1 MEQPMSSEDS
11 ELSGPDLVAGVPES
25 DLAEGAM
32 LAGHAEGEPV
42 LLARQGGQVY
52 AIGATCTHYG
62 GPLAEGL
69 LGDGTVHCPW
79 HHACFDLAT
88 GRAVGAPALN
98 PVSCWTVEQ
107 RDGRIRISGRKNA
120 PTPPEEPAGA
130 PQSIVIVG
138 AGAAG
143 NAAAEELRAQGYL
156 GAITLIGME
165 DDVPYDRPNLSKDY
179 LAGNAPE
186 EWIPLRTPEFY
197 AEQNITLRL
206 GAVVERID
214 AAARRVVLAG
224 GDTISYDRLLLATG
238 AEPVRMPVPTEEG
251 APVFYLRSL
260 DDCRAIIAAASEG
273 KRAVVI
279 GASFI
284 GLEVAAALRMR
295 KLAVQVVG
303 PEAVPFEKVLGRD
316 VGTFLRG
323 VHEQNG
329 VEFHLESKVD
339 RIGRASVHLDNG
351 ADLAA
356 DMIVVGIGVRP
367 RTALAES
374 AGAALDK
381 GVIVNERMK
390 TSVPGIYAAGD
401 IARVPNGRTGRPMR
415 VEHWVVA
422 ERQGQ
427 AAARNMLGLASPFTD
442 VPFFWSTHYGTTV
455 SYTGHA
461 DRWDRAELSG
471 SLGDGSATV
480 GYWSDNKLLAVA
492 TLGRDQDALRAER
505 AMAEDD
511 EATLE
516 RLVRSR

>member
-1 MEQPMSSEDS
+1 MSSDAS
-11 ELSGPDLVAGVPES
+11 ELSGPDLMAGVAES
-25 DLAEGAM
+25 DLADGAM
-32 LAGHAEGEPV
+32 LAGHADGEPV
-42 LLARQGGQVY
+42 LLARQGGTVY

-69 LGDGTVHCPW
+69 LAQGTVHCPW

-98 PVSCWTVEQ
+98 PVSCWAVER
-107 RDGRIRISGRKNA
+107 RDGRIRVTGRRDA
-120 PTPPEEPAGA
+120 PVPPEEPAGA
-130 PQSIVIVG
+130 PASIVIVG

-143 NAAAEELRAQGYL
+143 NAAAEELRAQGYQ
-156 GAITLIGME
+156 GSITMIGME
-165 DDVPYDRPNLSKDY
+165 EEVPYDRPNLSKDY

-197 AEQNITLRL
+197 AEHEITLHL
-206 GAVVERID
+206 GDFVERID
-214 AAARRVVLAG
+214 APARRVVLRG
-224 GDTISYDRLLLATG
+224 GAAISYDRLLLATG
-238 AEPVRMPVPTEEG
+238 AEPIQLTVPVEEG

-260 DDCRAIIAAASEG
+260 DDCRAIIKAAGQAS
-273 KRAVVI
+273 RAVVI

-284 GLEVAAALRMR
+284 GLEVASALRMR
-295 KLAVQVVG
+295 KVAVQVVA
-303 PEAVPFEKVLGRD
+303 PEVVPFEKVLGRD

-323 VHEQNG
+323 VHEENG
-329 VEFHLESKVD
+329 VEFHLEAKVE
-339 RIGRASVHLDNG
+339 RIARGSVHLDNG

-356 DMIVVGIGVRP
+356 DMIVAGIGVRP
-367 RTALAES
+367 RVALAES

-381 GVIVNERMK
+381 GVIVNEHME

-427 AAARNMLGLASPFTD
+427 CAARNMLGLASPFTD

-461 DRWDRAELSG
+461 DRWDRADLSG
-471 SLGDGSATV
+471 SLEEGSATV
-480 GYWSDNKLLAVA
+480 GYWSDGKLLAVA
-492 TLGRDQDALRAER
+492 TLGRDLDALRAER

-516 RLVRSR
+516 GLVRIHR

>member
-1 MEQPMSSEDS
+1 MSSEPS
-11 ELSGPDLVAGVPES
+11 ALSGPDLRAGIAES
-25 DLAEGAM
+25 DLADGAM
-32 LAGHAEGEPV
+32 LAGHADGEPV
-42 LLARQGGQVY
+42 LLARQGGKVY

-79 HHACFDLAT
+79 HHACFDLAS

-98 PVSCWTVEQ
+98 PVSCWSVEQ
-107 RDGRIRISGRKNA
+107 RDGRIHITGRRDA
-120 PTPPEEPAGA
+120 PVPPAEPAGA
-130 PQSIVIVG
+130 PASIVIVG

-143 NAAAEELRAQGYL
+143 NAAAEELRALGYT
-156 GAITLIGME
+156 GSITMIGME

-197 AEQNITLRL
+197 AEHNITLRL
-206 GAVVERID
+206 GELAERID
-214 AAARRVVLAG
+214 AAEKRVVLRG
-224 GDTISYDRLLLATG
+224 GSTISYDRLLLATG
-238 AEPVRMPVPTEEG
+238 AEPIRLTVPVEEG

-260 DDCRAIIAAASEG
+260 DDCRAIIEAATKSS
-273 KRAVVI
+273 RAVVI

-284 GLEVAAALRMR
+284 GMEVAAALRMR
-295 KLAVQVVG
+295 KLSVQVVA

-316 VGTFLRG
+316 VGAFLRG
-323 VHEQNG
+323 VHEENG
-329 VEFHLESKVD
+329 VEFHLQSKVE
-339 RIGRASVHLDNG
+339 RISRESVHLDNG

-356 DMIVVGIGVRP
+356 DLIVVGIGVRP

-381 GVIVNERMK
+381 GVIVNERME

-427 AAARNMLGLASPFTD
+427 SAARNMLGLDSPFRD

-461 DRWDRAELSG
+461 DQWDKAEMSG
-471 SLGDGSATV
+471 SLSDGAATV
-480 GYWSDNKLLAVA
+480 GYWSDGKVLALA
-492 TLGRDQDALRAER
+492 TLGRDLDALRAEQAIGR
-505 AMAEDD
+505 NDD
-511 EATLE
+511 AVLE
-516 RLVRSR
+516 QLVRS

>member
-1 MEQPMSSEDS
+1 MSSEAS
-11 ELSGPDLVAGVPES
+11 ALTGPDLMAGVPES

-32 LAGHAEGEPV
+32 LAGHADGEPV
-42 LLARQGGQVY
+42 LLARQGGKVY
-52 AIGATCTHYG
+52 AIGSTCTHYG

-69 LGDGTVHCPW
+69 LGKGTVHCPW

-98 PVSCWTVEQ
+98 PVSCWAVEE
-107 RDGRIRISGRKNA
+107 RDGRIRVTGRRDA
-120 PTPPEEPAGA
+120 PKPPKEPSGA
-130 PQSIVIVG
+130 PESIVIVG

-143 NAAAEELRAQGYL
+143 NAAAEELRAQGYR
-156 GAITLIGME
+156 GSITMIGME
-165 DDVPYDRPNLSKDY
+165 EEVPYDRPNLSKDY

-197 AEQNITLRL
+197 AEQGIALRL
-206 GAVVERID
+206 GEFVERID
-214 AAARRVVLAG
+214 AAARRVVLRG
-224 GDTISYDRLLLATG
+224 GAAISYDRLLLATG
-238 AEPVRMPVPTEEG
+238 AEPVQLTVPIEDG
-251 APVFYLRSL
+251 APVYYLRSL
-260 DDCRAIIAAASEG
+260 EDCRAIIRAAEQGS
-273 KRAVVI
+273 RAVVI

-295 KLAVQVVG
+295 KLAVQVVA
-303 PEAVPFEKVLGRD
+303 PEAVPFEKILGRD

-323 VHEQNG
+323 VHEENG
-329 VEFHLESKVD
+329 VEFYLESKVE
-339 RIGRASVHLDNG
+339 RITRGSVHLDNG

-356 DMIVVGIGVRP
+356 DLIVVGIGVRP

-381 GVIVNERMK
+381 GVIVNERME

-415 VEHWVVA
+415 VEHWMVA

-427 AAARNMLGLASPFTD
+427 CAARNMLGLVSPFTD
-442 VPFFWSTHYGTTV
+442 VPFFWSAHYGTTV

-461 DRWDRAELSG
+461 DRWDRADVAG
-471 SLGDGSATV
+471 SLAEGSATV
-480 GYWSDNKLLAVA
+480 GYRSDGKLLAVA
-492 TLGRDQDALRAER
+492 TLGRDLDALRAER

-516 RLVRSR
+516 RLVRNG

>member
-1 MEQPMSSEDS
+1 MEPPMSSETS
-11 ELSGPDLVAGVPES
+11 ELSGPDLTAGIAES
-25 DLAEGAM
+25 DLADGAM

-42 LLARQGGQVY
+42 LLARQGGRVY

-98 PVSCWTVEQ
+98 PVSCWSVEQ
-107 RDGRIRISGRKNA
+107 RDGRIRITGRRDA
-120 PTPPEEPAGA
+120 PAPPSEPAGA

-143 NAAAEELRAQGYL
+143 NAAAEELRAQGYR

-197 AEQNITLRL
+197 AERNLSRRL
-206 GAVVERID
+206 GELAERID
-214 AAARRVVLAG
+214 AGAKRVVLRG
-224 GDTISYDRLLLATG
+224 GATISYDRLLLATG
-238 AEPVRMPVPTEEG
+238 AEPIRMQIPTADG

-260 DDCRAIIAAASEG
+260 ADCRAIIEAAKEG
-273 KRAVVI
+273 SRAVVI

-303 PEAVPFEKVLGRD
+303 PEAVPFEKVLGREI
-316 VGTFLRG
+316 GTFLRG
-323 VHEQNG
+323 VHEENG
-329 VEFHLESKVD
+329 VEFHLESKVE
-339 RIGRASVHLDNG
+339 RINRASVHLDNG

-356 DMIVVGIGVRP
+356 DLIVVGIGVRP
-367 RTALAES
+367 RLALAES

-381 GVIVNERMK
+381 GVVVNERME

-427 AAARNMLGLASPFTD
+427 SAARNMLGLDSPFRD
-442 VPFFWSTHYGTTV
+442 VPFFWSAHYGTTV

-471 SLGDGSATV
+471 SLSDGSASV
-480 GYWSDNKLLAVA
+480 GYWSDGKLLAVA
-492 TLGRDQDALRAER
+492 TLGRDLDALRAER

-516 RLVRSR
+516 RLVRS

>member
-1 MEQPMSSEDS
+1 MSSEPS
-11 ELSGPDLVAGVPES
+11 GLSGPDFMAGIAES
-25 DLAEGAM
+25 DLADGAM
-32 LAGHAEGEPV
+32 LAGHADGEPV
-42 LLARQGGQVY
+42 LVARQGGQVY

-69 LGDGTVHCPW
+69 LGTGTVHCPW

-98 PVSCWTVEQ
+98 PVSCWAVEQ
-107 RDGRIRISGRKNA
+107 RNGRIRITGRRE
-120 PTPPEEPAGA
+120 TPPPPPEPAGA
-130 PQSIVIVG
+130 PASIVIVG

-143 NAAAEELRAQGYL
+143 NAAAEELRNQGFT
-156 GAITLIGME
+156 GSITMIGME
-165 DDVPYDRPNLSKDY
+165 DDLPYDRPNLSKDY

-197 AEQNITLRL
+197 AEHNITLRL
-206 GAVVERID
+206 GALAERID
-214 AAARRVVLAG
+214 AQARRVVLKG
-224 GDTISYDRLLLATG
+224 GETISYDRLLLATG
-238 AEPVRMPVPTEEG
+238 AEPIRMPIPTEEG

-260 DDCRAIIAAASEG
+260 ADCRAIIEAASAG
-273 KRAVVI
+273 SRAVVV

-295 KLAVQVVG
+295 KLAVQVVA
-303 PEAVPFEKVLGRD
+303 PEAVPFEKVLGAD
-316 VGTFLRG
+316 VGRFLRG
-323 VHEQNG
+323 VHEENG
-329 VEFHLESKVD
+329 VEFHLESKVE
-339 RIGRASVHLDNG
+339 RITKASVHLDNG

-356 DMIVVGIGVRP
+356 DLIVVGIGVRP
-367 RTALAES
+367 RTALAET

-381 GVIVNERMK
+381 GVIVNERME

-427 AAARNMLGLASPFTD
+427 CAARNMLGLASPFTD

-461 DRWDRAELSG
+461 DRWDKTDLSG
-471 SLGDGSATV
+471 SLKDGAATA
-480 GYWSDNKLLAVA
+480 GYWSDGKLLAVA
-492 TLGRDQDALRAER
+492 TLGRDLDALRAER

-516 RLVRSR
+516 QLVRVHR

>member
-1 MEQPMSSEDS
+1 MSNDAA
-11 ELSGPDLVAGVPES
+11 ELAGPDLMAGVPES
-25 DLAEGAM
+25 DLADGAM
-32 LAGHAEGEPV
+32 LAGHADGEPV
-42 LLARQGGQVY
+42 LLARQGGKVY

-69 LGDGTVHCPW
+69 LGKGTVHCPW

-98 PVSCWTVEQ
+98 PVSCWAVEQ
-107 RDGRIRISGRKNA
+107 RDGRIRVTGRRD
-120 PTPPEEPAGA
+120 TPPPPDEPAGA
-130 PQSIVIVG
+130 PASIVIVG

-143 NAAAEELRAQGYL
+143 NAAAEELRAQGYQ
-156 GAITLIGME
+156 GSITMIGME
-165 DDVPYDRPNLSKDY
+165 EEVPYDRPNLSKDY

-197 AEQNITLRL
+197 AEHRIALHL
-206 GAVVERID
+206 GDFVERID
-214 AAARRVVLAG
+214 AAARRVVLRG
-224 GDTISYDRLLLATG
+224 GAAISYDRLLLATG
-238 AEPVRMPVPTEEG
+238 AEPIQLTVPVEDG
-251 APVFYLRSL
+251 APVHYLRSL
-260 DDCRAIIAAASEG
+260 EDCRAIIRAEEQAS
-273 KRAVVI
+273 RVVVI

-295 KLAVQVVG
+295 KLAVQVVA
-303 PEAVPFEKVLGRD
+303 PETVPFEKVLGPD

-329 VEFHLESKVD
+329 VEFHLGSKVE
-339 RIGRASVHLDNG
+339 RITRGSVHLDNG

-356 DMIVVGIGVRP
+356 DLIVVGIGVRP

-381 GVIVNERMK
+381 GVIVNERME
-390 TSVPGIYAAGD
+390 TSMPGIYAAGD

-427 AAARNMLGLASPFTD
+427 CAARNMLGLASPFTD
-442 VPFFWSTHYGTTV
+442 VPFFWSTHYSTTV

-461 DRWDRAELSG
+461 DRWDKAELSG
-471 SLGDGSATV
+471 SLDDGAATV
-480 GYWSDNKLLAVA
+480 GYWSDGMLLAVA
-492 TLGRDQDALRAER
+492 TLGRDLDALRAER

-516 RLVRSR
+516 RLVRIHR

>member
-1 MEQPMSSEDS
+1 MEQPMSNDAT
-11 ELSGPDLVAGVPES
+11 ELSGPDFVAGVQES

-98 PVSCWTVEQ
+98 PVSCWQVEE
-107 RDGRIRISGRKNA
+107 RDGRIRITGRRDA
-120 PTPPEEPAGA
+120 PTPPREPAGA
-130 PQSIVIVG
+130 PESIVIVG

-143 NAAAEELRAQGYL
+143 NAAAEELRAQGYE
-156 GAITLIGME
+156 GSITMIGME

-197 AEQNITLRL
+197 AELNITLRL
-206 GAVVERID
+206 GAVAERID
-214 AAARRVVLAG
+214 AAARRVVLRDG
-224 GDTISYDRLLLATG
+224 ETISYDRLLLATG
-238 AEPVRMPVPTEEG
+238 AEPIRLQVPIDEG

-260 DDCRAIIAAASEG
+260 ADCRAIIEAAREG
-273 KRAVVI
+273 SRAVVI
-279 GASFI
+279 GGSFI
-284 GLEVAAALRMR
+284 GLEVAAALRTR
-295 KLAVQVVG
+295 KLAVQVVA
-303 PEAVPFEKVLGRD
+303 PEAVPFEKVLGCE

-329 VEFHLESKVD
+329 VEFHLESKVE
-339 RIGRASVHLDNG
+339 RISRASVHLDNG

-356 DMIVVGIGVRP
+356 DLIVAGIGVRP

-374 AGAALDK
+374 AGAAMDK
-381 GVIVNERMK
+381 GVIVNARME

-427 AAARNMLGLASPFTD
+427 SAARNMLGLDSPYGD

-461 DRWDRAELSG
+461 DKWDKAELSG
-471 SLGDGSATV
+471 SLQEGSATV
-480 GYWSDNKLLAVA
+480 GYRSGDKLLAVA
-492 TLGRDQDALRAER
+492 TLGRDQDGLRAER

-511 EATLE
+511 DTTLE